1 MIAHVDNRI
10 TYNGNGNATEFAYQF
25 KILDRTDIK
34 VMLTDADGKE
44 KLLTKDYY
52 VDVEKSVVRY
62 PGYAVG
68 AEVPESER
76 PAVLP
81 TGWKLTIYRE
91 VPVTQETDL
100 PDQYPFNQVEAIG
113 DKLTMIAQQLTDT
126 TGRSLKIGV
135 SKSTDID
142 TVIPWENGKS
152 FRISDDG
159 KTLELSEDPAKVL
172 PLAQGV
178 YAQTQAQAQS
188 AAASAT
194 AAAKS
199 EDSAFKSAGVAGNS
213 AQYASLSAASASEN
227 AELTSG
233 YKQEA
238 LTAKADAAASATNAK
253 ASEANAKTSENNAEA
268 SKEAA
273 QSAATAASNFASAA
287 RNSAGEAKTYKDNAK
302 TYMDNAE
309 LYMNNAKNYSENVN
323 VFVPSVS
330 SAGVLSW
337 TNKAGLA
344 NPAAVN
350 IKGPQG
356 VQGEKGEPGTGITI
370 KGKYDSLSAL
380 QAAHPKAD
388 EGDAYMAGVNL
399 YVWNG
404 SAWIDCGNIQGP
416 KGEKGDPGSQGLQ
429 GLQGPAGE
437 KGATGPQGTRGEKG
451 EKGDTGSQGPQGV
464 QGLQG
469 LQGPAGNAATITIGS
484 VTTSAP
490 GTSAQVTNSGT
501 SSAVVLD
508 FVLPKGKDGAD
519 GGVTVDE
526 ELSATSTNPIQN
538 RAVKA
543 ALDSRAV
550 LDDTNTFTSPNTFD
564 IIYMQKNVGS
574 IRWYEGSQSVV
585 VGHVNAESYTGEA
598 NTAKKATKDGDGNII
613 TSTYATKTELNSY
626 VKTVNNAAPDANGNV
641 TITVS
646 GGTDITV
653 DDTLSSTSTNP
664 VQNKAIYNALLGKV
678 GTDIYSGFAL
688 IGAATT
694 IAWRQGSQ
702 AVGSINASS
711 YTGNAASATQD
722 SEGNVITDTYTK
734 KADFDKI
741 IGELGVAFQEKVDR
755 SDLADVATSG
765 KYTDLLNR
773 PAYVVQSVNNVRPDD
788 NGNVTIAV
796 SSGSNVT
803 VDTALSSTSTNA
815 IANKAVYSALSDKLG
830 KTETAYAATKAT
842 QDGYGNVIT
851 STYVKKVDLVS
862 YVKTVNNIAPDAN
875 GNVNVSG
882 GSSNITIDTT
892 LSATSTNP
900 IANNTVYN
908 ALSNKLDKTGTA
920 EYANKDSAG
929 NVITETYAK
938 KSEVSGVV
946 KSVNGTKPDASGN
959 VTVAVSGGGGVS
971 TSESNTWTGKQ
982 TFQKMK
988 FNFES
993 YNAPRISGATDNPSS
1008 SVAVYNVQG
1017 NFTLDMSVLAGLLS
1031 NGDATLFTAY
1041 ITSNGAYTLSINNAG
1056 TLKYIGSASDLA
1068 ITANGLL
1075 LNIMLIKSSSGDVS
1089 SVVQASTLA

>member
-1 MIAHVDNRI
+1 MLTDIENRI
-10 TYNGNGNATEFAYQF
+10 TYSGNGNATEFAYQF

-34 VMLTDADGKE
+34 VLLTDADGEE

-52 VDVEKSVVRY
+52 VDVEKNVVRY

-113 DKLTMIAQQLTDT
+113 DKLTMIAQQLTDAAS
-126 TGRSLKIGV
+126 RSLKVNI
-135 SKSTDID
+135 SKSADVD
-142 TVIPWENGKS
+142 TTIPWANGKS
-152 FRISDDG
+152 FRINDDG
-159 KTLELSEDPAKVL
+159 TKVELTEDPAKVL
-172 PLAQGV
+172 P
-178 YAQTQAQAQS
+178 TAQS
-188 AAASAT
+188 LAA

-199 EDSAFKSAGVAGNS
+199 ES
-213 AQYASLSAASASEN
+213 
-227 AELTSG
+227 
-233 YKQEA
+233 
-238 LTAKADAAASATNAK
+238 NAK
-253 ASEANAKTSENNAEA
+253 A
-268 SKEAA
+268 
-273 QSAATAASNFASAA
+273 
-287 RNSAGEAKTYKDNAK
+287 
-302 TYMDNAE
+302 YMDTTKD
-309 LYMNNAKNYSENVN
+309 LSENVN
-323 VFVPSVS
+323 VFVPSVD
-330 SAGVLSW
+330 ADGTLTW

-344 NPAAVN
+344 NPTAVN
-350 IKGPQG
+350 IKGAK
-356 VQGEKGEPGTGITI
+356 GEKGDPGTGIKI

-404 SAWIDCGNIQGP
+404 SAWIDCGNAQGP
-416 KGEKGDPGSQGLQ
+416 KGDKGDKGDAFTYADFTQEQLASLKGPKGDKGDAGPQGAAGAQGPQGATGPQGAQGVQ
-429 GLQGPAGE
+429 GLQGPAG
-437 KGATGPQGTRGEKG
+437 
-451 EKGDTGSQGPQGV
+451 S
-464 QGLQG
+464 
-469 LQGPAGNAATITIGS
+469 AATITIGS

-490 GTSAQVTNSGT
+490 GTSASVTNSGT
-501 SSAVVLD
+501 SSAAVLD
-508 FVLPKGKDGAD
+508 FMLPKGKDGAD

-526 ELSATSTNPIQN
+526 ALSNTSVNPVQN

-543 ALDSRAV
+543 ALDNRAV

-564 IIYMQKNVGS
+564 IIYMKKNVGS

-585 VGHVNAESYTGEA
+585 VGHINAESYTGEA

-626 VKTVNNAAPDANGNV
+626 VKSVNNTAPDDNGNV
-641 TITVS
+641 NITVS
-646 GGTDITV
+646 GGVTV
-653 DDTLSSTSTNP
+653 DEELSSTSTNP
-664 VQNKAIYNALLGKV
+664 VQNKVIYNALLNKV

-688 IGAATT
+688 MGATAPIT
-694 IAWRQGSQ
+694 WRQGSRV
-702 AVGSINASS
+702 VGSLTASN
-711 YTGNAASATQD
+711 YTGTALRATQD
-722 SEGNVITDTYTK
+722 GGGNTITDTYTK

-741 IGELGVAFQEKVDR
+741 IGDLGVAFQEKVDR

-773 PAYVVQSVNNVRPDD
+773 PDYVVQSVNNVRPDTA
-788 NGNVTIAV
+788 GNVTIDV
-796 SSGSNVT
+796 SGSTVT
-803 VDTALSSTSTNA
+803 VDTTLSSTSTNA
-815 IANKAVYSALSDKLG
+815 IANR
-830 KTETAYAATKAT
+830 
-842 QDGYGNVIT
+842 
-851 STYVKKVDLVS
+851 
-862 YVKTVNNIAPDAN
+862 
-875 GNVNVSG
+875 
-882 GSSNITIDTT
+882 
-892 LSATSTNP
+892 
-900 IANNTVYN
+900 TVYN
-908 ALSNKLDKTGTA
+908 ALSGKLDKTGTA

-929 NVITETYAK
+929 NVITDTYAK

-959 VTVAVSGGGGVS
+959 VTIAVSGGGGVS

-993 YNAPRISGATDNPSS
+993 YNAPRISGATDNPSE

-1041 ITSNGAYTLSINNAG
+1041 ITANGTYTLSITNAG
-1056 TLKYIGSASDLA
+1056 TLKHAGSAADLA
-1068 ITANGLL
+1068 ITASGLL
-1075 LNIMLIKSSSGDVS
+1075 LNIFLTKNASG
-1089 SVVQASTLA
+1089 VVTSIAQATKLS